1 MHGWGDDL
9 GLRAILGV
17 ANPRLHR
24 LCQPPRLGTLS
35 TAHAHASTLQ
45 CGNRVGRGISS
56 NGRSGG
62 PWDHPGRV
70 VESKTCFRNETVM
83 RRASRF

>member
-17 ANPRLHR
+17 ANPRLHCLR
-24 LCQPPRLGTLS
+24 EPPRIRTLS
-35 TAHAHASTLQ
+35 TAHSHASTLQ
-45 CGNRVGRGISS
+45 RGNRIGRGLSS
-56 NGRSGG
+56 TGRSGG
-62 PWDHPGRV
+62 PWGHPGSV

-83 RRASRF
+83 RRASRL